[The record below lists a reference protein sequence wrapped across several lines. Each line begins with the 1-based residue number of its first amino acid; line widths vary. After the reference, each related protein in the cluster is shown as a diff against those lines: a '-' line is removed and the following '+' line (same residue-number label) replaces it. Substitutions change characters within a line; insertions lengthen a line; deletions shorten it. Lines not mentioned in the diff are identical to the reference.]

1 VQAQPSEWQTAA
13 LAEAQIGAVAF
24 DAALAGAE
32 RVIGDSDW
40 YMRRAGFWNATVDM
54 AACWAGGA
62 ISLIDAA
69 RELRPAARGA
79 RDQLGAME
87 AVAWQLGAI
96 LDQCGREIDEDPE
109 DLSRRARVRSVVV
122 RHLVERACT
131 EVLERFGRATG
142 DALLAHDAVIAKQ
155 FAGLNLC
162 LRQSLIDRELE
173 TIPDSH

>member
-1 VQAQPSEWQTAA
+1 VRDRRDAPE
-13 LAEAQIGAVAF
+13 EAHDESGAVAV
-24 DAALAGAE
+24 DAAVAGAE
-32 RVIGDSDW
+32 SVIGDCGW
-40 YMRRAGFWNATVDM
+40 YTRRAGFWNGTVDM

-79 RDQLGAME
+79 REQLGAME
-87 AVAWQLGAI
+87 AVAWQLGVI

-109 DLSRRARVRSVVV
+109 DLTRRARVRSVVV

-142 DALLAHDAVIAKQ
+142 DALLAHDAVVAKQ

-162 LRQSLIDRELE
+162 LRQSRTDSELE
-173 TIPDSH
+173 TIPEAH